1 MNNTGLY
8 HKNNSFF
15 LLRYLFYMAQKN
27 LTTTHLK
34 APICKSVRV
43 FNVQKYGKNRFP
55 ALFFLYVFVSVYIRP
70 RTAIVLVV

>member
-27 LTTTHLK
+27 LK
-34 APICKSVRV
+34 APMCKIVRV
-43 FNVQKYGKNRFP
+43 FSVQKYGKNRFP

>member
-27 LTTTHLK
+27 LK
-34 APICKSVRV
+34 APICKIVRV
-43 FNVQKYGKNRFP
+43 FSVQKYGKNRFP
-55 ALFFLYVFVSVYIRP
+55 ALFSLCLCECVYTTSNGHRFSC
-70 RTAIVLVV
+70 LE

>member
-27 LTTTHLK
+27 LK
-34 APICKSVRV
+34 APICKIVRV